1 MYLFYIVDEEVKSF
15 MNKLLRD
22 YIFDNF
28 EVRNIK
34 IQTFVKYDI
43 NCNLSNDY
51 IRENK
56 KERFFCNWEEIKPYI
71 FQIIKGKKKPLRI
84 KIIFSMPEKKALEIH
99 NNAKAL
105 FLNLNFENDI
115 ITFTTGTSQINFS
128 MNKEVDIA
136 WEEYIKEFFK
146 KHNIMTINEI

>member
-1 MYLFYIVDEEVKSF
+1 MYFFYIVGEEVKTF
-15 MNKLLRD
+15 MNKLLKD
-22 YIFDNF
+22 CTFDDF

-43 NCNLSNDY
+43 NCNLSNDC
-51 IRENK
+51 IKENK
-56 KERFFCNWEEIKPYI
+56 KERFFCNWGEIKPYI
-71 FQIIKGKKKPLRI
+71 FQIIKGKKKPLSI

-105 FLNLNFENDI
+105 FLNLNFENDV
-115 ITFTTGTSQINFS
+115 ITFTTGTSQINFN
-128 MNKEVDIA
+128 MDKKVDIL

-146 KHNIMTINEI
+146 KYNIATVNEI